1 MENKTFELLTQMYNE
16 FNNRFDQVNNRF
28 DQVNNRL
35 DKVDNRLDKVDKRF
49 DQTDKQFNHVNKRL
63 DRIEISIENDIKP
76 DIKATLDGYK
86 QLAEGQEEIKAQLI
100 ELSSRV
106 DNQEVEITALRRAK

>member
-1 MENKTFELLTQMYNE
+1 
-16 FNNRFDQVNNRF
+16 
-28 DQVNNRL
+28 L
-35 DKVDNRLDKVDKRF
+35 DK
-49 DQTDKQFNHVNKRL
+49 
-63 DRIEISIENDIKP
+63 IEITIENDIKP